1 MPDAPSSLRVLVVDD
16 EPSLVEELRD
26 FLSWQDIVVSTA
38 ANAIQALDV
47 LASLPAITV
56 VLTDIRMP
64 GIDGLALTNRILRAR
79 GGADAIEVVLMT
91 GHGNVASA
99 AEAVRAGA
107 FDFLRKPMVLDELLA
122 VIRRAHVK
130 AQARR
135 AAEMALHDSEAL
147 FRQAAEAARF
157 CVFHHDLGQPTS
169 QWSNMVWKIH
179 GLPHRDAPPADAE
192 LHALTH
198 PADIESR
205 TAQFAALRHSAAVD
219 RGDIHYRIIR
229 PDGAVRHLQ
238 VTVTYR
244 RDADGRP
251 VGAEGVLMDVTERRV
266 VEDALA
272 ASETRFRH
280 AVAATGQG
288 VFERDLVGNV
298 SVWSPR
304 QWEIYGLEPQAAPP
318 SATDILAMIH
328 PDDRAKI
335 MEQRDVALLNPS
347 HDRLVLEFR
356 ITRPDGMMRQLVT
369 SSLCTFSAP
378 AADGSTRAVKVY
390 GVTSDITEERALR
403 AQALIS
409 DNLATLGQMAT
420 GIAHEFGQPLQAIAT
435 QAATAQVYLET
446 ADSLP
451 MVEKVRGTL
460 VKIEQQADRLGN
472 TMRHLLAF
480 GRGEPGDATSATTAS
495 AAVAGALD
503 LVGKLLRTA
512 GIIVKIDL
520 PDSLPPVLCEKLQLE
535 RVLLNL
541 FLNARDA
548 MENRAEQ
555 RLTVTGRSVAASNGT
570 TAGFVEIDV
579 EDTGG
584 GIPDSVLSRVFDP
597 FFTTKEVGKGTGL
610 GLALCRSALEASGGT
625 IVATNTGRGARFT
638 IRLPPAG

>member
-1 MPDAPSSLRVLVVDD
+1 
-16 EPSLVEELRD
+16 
-26 FLSWQDIVVSTA
+26 
-38 ANAIQALDV
+38 
-47 LASLPAITV
+47 
-56 VLTDIRMP
+56 
-64 GIDGLALTNRILRAR
+64 
-79 GGADAIEVVLMT
+79 MT

-99 AEAVRAGA
+99 TEAVRAGA
-107 FDFLRKPMVLDELLA
+107 FDFLRKPMALDDMLA
-122 VIRRAHVK
+122 VMRRADAK

-135 AAEMALHDSEAL
+135 SAEMALHDSEAL
-147 FRQAAEAARF
+147 FRQAAEAAGF
-157 CVFHHDLGQPTS
+157 CVFRHDLGRPMS
-169 QWSNMVWKIH
+169 QWSAMVWKIH
-179 GLPHRDAPPADAE
+179 GLPHRDTPPTDAE

-198 PADIESR
+198 PADIAFR
-205 TAQFAALRHSAAVD
+205 TAQFAALRHNAEVD

-244 RDADGRP
+244 RDAAGKP
-251 VGAEGVLMDVTERRV
+251 VGAEGVLMDVTDRRV

-288 VFERDLVGNV
+288 VFERDLIGNV

-304 QWEIYGLEPQAAPP
+304 QWEIYGLAPRATPP
-318 SATDILAMIH
+318 SVAEILAMIH
-328 PDDRAKI
+328 PDDRART
-335 MEQRDVALLNPS
+335 MAQRDIALANPS
-347 HDRLVLEFR
+347 QERLVLEFR
-356 ITRPDGMMRQLVT
+356 ITRADGAIRQLVT
-369 SSLCTFSAP
+369 SSLCTFGAAAPDGGTSAI
-378 AADGSTRAVKVY
+378 KVY

-435 QAATAQVYLET
+435 QAATAQVYLEG

-451 MVEKVRGTL
+451 LVDKVRGTL
-460 VKIEQQADRLGN
+460 VKIEQQAERLGN

-480 GRGEPGDATSATTAS
+480 GRGDPGDASAATTA
-495 AAVAGALD
+495 AAAGAGALD

-512 GIIVKIDL
+512 GIVVTIDL

-555 RLTVTGRSVAASNGT
+555 RLTVTGRSVAAGNGT
-570 TAGFVEIDV
+570 SGGYVEINVD
-579 EDTGG
+579 DTGG
-584 GIPDSVLSRVFDP
+584 GIPETVLSRVFDP

-625 IVATNTGRGARFT
+625 IVAANFGPGARFT
-638 IRLPPAG
+638 IRLPPAD